1 MLPYD
6 AEVEYLEAT
15 NQTEYIEIPF
25 GFAKTDEVHLVCAC
39 LQGNDTD
46 YFLVAPRTWNNSNNR
61 FAMAGSPRGV
71 GFGYGTASTGT
82 TQFSPARSMI
92 DTNFHEW
99 IYASYV
105 FSVPDWG
112 LSYDVS
118 GISFGN
124 PTTELRLFFGYNS
137 PSKGKIRSFYIIR
150 GGVKVV
156 DLIPVR
162 VGSVGYMYDKVGGQL
177 YGNLGSGSFT
187 LGPDS
192 MYININHLSLGD
204 FRRRIMLG
212 ISKRTPSVPIPYIDN
227 GLVFYLDGI
236 NKGANADAWTDL
248 IGGIVFQN
256 SGATELANGW
266 ETGSG
271 KKLINSG
278 TLYFPSNTCTIEA
291 ALVREDYFV
300 GGQIDVFNSLSSGA
314 TVLSFDQTYVYMA
327 RYQNG
332 NGRISCGPQGL
343 YNGTP
348 LPVCISARYGMAVVN
363 GSTFTNV
370 STSNIGT
377 ATYNSI
383 GSRGNNNYPLIGK
396 IHAIRIYNRQ
406 LSAAEMLYNQQIDN
420 DRFNLGLN
428 I

>member
-25 GFAKTDEVHLVCAC
+25 GFEKTDEVHLVCAC
-39 LQGNDTD
+39 RQGNDAD
-46 YFLVAPRTWNNSNNR
+46 YFLVSPKSWNNSNNR
-61 FAMAGSPRGV
+61 FAMAGSPKGV

-82 TQFSPARSMI
+82 TQFSPKRSMI

-150 GGVKVV
+150 DGVKVV

-204 FRRRIMLG
+204 FRRRIMMG
-212 ISKRTPSVPIPYIDN
+212 ISKRPQVFPIPYIEN

-236 NKGANADAWTDL
+236 NKGRNANAWTDL

-256 SGATELANGW
+256 SGATEIANGW

-278 TLYFPSNTCTIEA
+278 TVNFPSSTCTIEA
-291 ALVREDYFV
+291 VLIRNGYMT
-300 GGQIDVFNSLSSGA
+300 GGQVDVFNSLTGGA
-314 TVLSFDQTYVYMA
+314 TVLSFDNSKIYMA
-327 RYQNG
+327 RAQNDG
-332 NGRISCGPQGL
+332 AINCNAAAL
-343 YNGTP
+343 YDGTP
-348 LPVCISARYGMAVVN
+348 LPLCISIRPGLAVVN
-363 GSTFTNV
+363 G
-370 STSNIGT
+370 TSYTSSSGSSIGT

-383 GSRGNNNYPLIGK
+383 GSRGNGNYPLVGS

-406 LSAAEMLYNQQIDN
+406 LTAEEMLYNQQIDN